1 MIRTKPTAAVLALL
15 ASAAVL
21 AGCGDDDADHGDHP
35 STAAPSIS
43 AGPGP
48 ESADAATG
56 AHNQADIRFAQE
68 MIPHHRQAVAMAALV
83 PGRSADPALIELAAG
98 VQQAQDPE
106 ITAMTGWLEAWG
118 VAVPAPA
125 GHMGMDHGE
134 MPGMMT
140 EDQMARLESATGA
153 EFDRMWLEMMIAHH
167 EGAVQ
172 MARTELAEGEF
183 GAARAM
189 AQEIIDTQQAEIQ
202 QMQAMLQG

>member
-15 ASAAVL
+15 TSAAVL
-21 AGCGDDDADHGDHP
+21 AGCGDDADDHNGHR
-35 STAAPSIS
+35 STPASVAAAPGS
-43 AGPGP
+43 AP
-48 ESADAATG
+48 ADAAEG
-56 AHNQADIRFAQE
+56 EHNQADIRFAQE

-83 PGRSADPALIELAAG
+83 PDRSDNPALIDLAAG
-98 VQQAQDPE
+98 VRQAQDPE

-118 VAVPAPA
+118 AAVPEPG
-125 GHMGMDHGE
+125 GHAGMDHGS

-140 EDQMARLESATGA
+140 DAQMAQLESATGT

-183 GAARAM
+183 GEARTM